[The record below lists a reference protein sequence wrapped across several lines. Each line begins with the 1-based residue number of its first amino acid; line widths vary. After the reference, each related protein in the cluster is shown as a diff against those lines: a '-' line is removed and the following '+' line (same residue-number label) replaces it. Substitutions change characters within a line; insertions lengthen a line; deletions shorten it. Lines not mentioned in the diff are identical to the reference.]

1 MTTIVPEDLPFR
13 RLGHYELL
21 RRLGRGGHA
30 DVFLA
35 RDLNLHREVAI
46 KVLHSIGVTL
56 PHTPSANGQGSSH
69 DLQVRFCR
77 EWQAIGA
84 LDHPNIV
91 RALNADQEN
100 DVTYLVMDYV
110 EGQDLRQW
118 VEENGAASPEETCR
132 WLVQV
137 CGALQQAHDK
147 GVLHRDIKP
156 SNLLLDRKGNVRV
169 ADFGISLI
177 QDLETARLTSPVGI
191 LGTPDF
197 IAPEQVTSPV
207 DVDSRADIYALGCTA
222 YYLLV
227 GEAPYAKVT
236 GLTEKL
242 SSHAFAERPALP
254 QPPESRWK
262 PLYDLVGTL
271 MARDPDNRPPTML
284 AVEEQLRAILNDEPL
299 PVRQTGTRLLWPIV
313 LGAAVTAASA
323 GVFFLWGDQG
333 DPDADNSATAVVA
346 ISKDAGVDADVD
358 VISQD
363 GREESAEDNLDVGEV
378 ADRTE
383 NEVDGINE
391 SKKSD
396 SETDES
402 QTVETEVSETEISDS
417 GAAETGGVATTEH
430 ARDET
435 QLSET
440 AESTAQEST
449 DIAST
454 NLPLVD
460 PGPVDLAIDG
470 TTPVEELPVSDDVRE
485 VIRALE
491 EYKANSATDSSA
503 ETLTAGDVASLVEL
517 QTLDATELSAAEDSG
532 SVVVDTTTLVD
543 TQKLD
548 DNESAIAP
556 IDTVI
561 NSVASTQ
568 PIPTPPT
575 SRTVLTIAGELD
587 GADQLATSFSESISL
602 FHQGVPRHK
611 TVQLAATSPSRRR
624 RPTIENVR
632 DKLTDLESDQVV
644 VFACGRLA
652 AERDGM
658 TLWTGNRLDAA
669 NGIRIEDLLQRLDA
683 LPGKASLFIDGVVV
697 SGSLE
702 QMRSSLAELS
712 RSTSVAAMGTLHRAT
727 SATDGESVGVR
738 TWMMM
743 GLNGLADANHDAF
756 LSLDELERYM
766 SELPETLQRS
776 DSVVLAGNTGTQGGF
791 HLGGVTFSIAMESI
805 ANAVDALLSK
815 NTAGQPETARVAI
828 GQFIHRAGDSM
839 ELRDDRGAF
848 GLVAGHR
855 LAAELAKRSAGKY
868 VAAGPEA
875 VARMLAGTSIAD
887 RNSPDVWEKSQFDYR
902 VDTQFEVRESE
913 GDMLVTLQLDE
924 LQTRATQ
931 LRRTIR
937 VPVNREMKTFL
948 HCSYSRPGQNVLL
961 GEELAQPDRLTE
973 PAEPVEPAIPSA
985 TVYPPH
991 PHWSNYENSLV
1002 GVRIQMAAKDTD
1014 DFRDIKTV
1022 NDDRER
1028 VVFAVSKGEE
1038 MRIELMNQTNE
1049 ALAYVIYV
1057 DGVNIFNRT
1066 VGVSA
1071 EESIYRG
1078 LYFVH
1083 PAGQRKVAIDGW
1095 MTRQPGRSEFEC
1107 ARFETVDHCDSV
1119 AGKAGYGAGLGE
1131 VRVVVFGTREKG
1143 MAARGFGT
1151 AFGAGRTTDMTLPV
1165 ARLKADPGVMLESM
1179 AFRYVQRERDDNLN
1193 LITET
1198 GQR

>member
-1 MTTIVPEDLPFR
+1 MTTIVPEDLPFQ

-46 KVLHSIGVTL
+46 KVLHSIGATL

-262 PLYDLVGTL
+262 PLYDLVATL

-284 AVEEQLRAILNDEPL
+284 AVEEQLRAILNDEPQ
-299 PVRQTGTRLLWPIV
+299 PVRRTGGRLMWPIV
-313 LGAAVTAASA
+313 VGAAVTAASA
-323 GVFFLWGDQG
+323 GVFFLSDKQG
-333 DPDADNSATAVVA
+333 DLDADNSAKTVA
-346 ISKDAGVDADVD
+346 GISENV
-358 VISQD
+358 
-363 GREESAEDNLDVGEV
+363 DVGEV
-378 ADRTE
+378 ADRME
-383 NEVDGINE
+383 NEVAAIDAAKE
-391 SKKSD
+391 SD
-396 SETDES
+396 SERNGSRTDES
-402 QTVETEVSETEISDS
+402 RTVVESEIVDS
-417 GAAETGGVATTEH
+417 EAAETGVVATPADSRE
-430 ARDET
+430 ET
-435 QLSET
+435 LLQDT
-440 AESTAQEST
+440 AETTFQEST
-449 DIAST
+449 NTAST
-454 NLPLVD
+454 NLATD
-460 PGPVDLAIDG
+460 AAPVDLAINADA
-470 TTPVEELPVSDDVRE
+470 TVEELPVSDDVRE

-491 EYKANSATDSSA
+491 EYKANSANPTSDPTA
-503 ETLTAGDVASLVEL
+503 ETLTAEDVASLVES
-517 QTLDATELSAAEDSG
+517 QTLDANELSAVEDSG
-532 SVVVDTTTLVD
+532 PVVVDTTTLVD

-556 IDTVI
+556 LDTVM

-652 AERDGM
+652 AERDGV

-669 NGIRIEDLLQRLDA
+669 NGIRIEDLLQRLDS

-697 SGSLE
+697 NGSLE

-712 RSTSVAAMGTLHRAT
+712 QSTTVAAMGTLHRAT
-727 SATDGESVGVR
+727 SATGGESAGAR

-756 LSLDELERYM
+756 LSMGELNHYM
-766 SELPETLQRS
+766 SELPVTLQRS
-776 DSVVLAGNTGTQGGF
+776 DSVVLAGNTAAQGGF

-815 NTAGQPETARVAI
+815 STAGQPEAARVAI

-887 RNSPDVWEKSQFDYR
+887 RNRPDVWEKSQFDYR

-961 GEELAQPDRLTE
+961 GAE
-973 PAEPVEPAIPSA
+973 PAEPAMPSA
-985 TVYPPH
+985 TIYPPH

-1022 NDDRER
+1022 NGDRER

-1038 MRIELMNQTNE
+1038 MRIELMNQTDE

-1131 VRVVVFGTREKG
+1131 VRVVVFRTREKG
-1143 MAARGFGT
+1143 MASRGFGT

-1198 GQR
+1198 GNR